1 MSACASVAG
10 PRGIAQP
17 TTSADAQAA
26 SVSRAAHKAAGRN
39 ITGGR
44 VEERNFAECGE
55 GFTAMKIPTAYSKTP
70 LDQVKG
76 GSHCNLPDDV
86 LLSRARCSLS
96 SALKRF
102 TVLFGM
108 GRSGSTSL
116 WSSGMTC
123 RQQEGPASQSG
134 KRSYRFQ
141 LLDRI
146 AHFARGCD
154 RTTQSSSA
162 DFLQSYRVKPHGQ
175 LVLVSLTCHHASTP
189 SLSTSWSRTT
199 LQGDL
204 VPREISSLG
213 EFPA

>member
-1 MSACASVAG
+1 MRSWF
-10 PRGIAQP
+10 
-17 TTSADAQAA
+17 
-26 SVSRAAHKAAGRN
+26 VSRHANLDRA
-39 ITGGR
+39 
-44 VEERNFAECGE
+44 EEGYRQRARLSCRRARLSLRCIGTRAQGE
-55 GFTAMKIPTAYSKTP
+55 YGPGKKQTPRFWAWGF
-70 LDQVKG
+70 G
-76 GSHCNLPDDV
+76 HNLPDDV

-123 RQQEGPASQSG
+123 RQQGCPASQSG

-146 AHFARGCD
+146 AHIARGCD

>member
-1 MSACASVAG
+1 MALSPGKTGRPQRRALQKRQT
-10 PRGIAQP
+10 PRPFDLG
-17 TTSADAQAA
+17 
-26 SVSRAAHKAAGRN
+26 VW
-39 ITGGR
+39 
-44 VEERNFAECGE
+44 
-55 GFTAMKIPTAYSKTP
+55 
-70 LDQVKG
+70 
-76 GSHCNLPDDV
+76 CNLPDDD

-123 RQQEGPASQSG
+123 RQQGCPASQSG

-146 AHFARGCD
+146 AHIARGCD

>member
-1 MSACASVAG
+1 MFSWKVGFAFPDRDPHRTWHHG
-10 PRGIAQP
+10 
-17 TTSADAQAA
+17 
-26 SVSRAAHKAAGRN
+26 RAAQRWPSYLGRGLIQPAKPAGSRWSTPTEKN
-39 ITGGR
+39 KPPDVSIW
-44 VEERNFAECGE
+44 
-55 GFTAMKIPTAYSKTP
+55 GFG
-70 LDQVKG
+70 V
-76 GSHCNLPDDV
+76 NLPDDV

-123 RQQEGPASQSG
+123 RQQGCPASQSG

-146 AHFARGCD
+146 AHIARGCD

>member
-1 MSACASVAG
+1 MVSGRPVAGLTPSTPIRRIPESTSTLPRRCASARRYSHAHG
-10 PRGIAQP
+10 SSALTFAAQ
-17 TTSADAQAA
+17 SARTRRWDGAARSVGKSAPKKTNPQAFDLG
-26 SVSRAAHKAAGRN
+26 VW
-39 ITGGR
+39 
-44 VEERNFAECGE
+44 
-55 GFTAMKIPTAYSKTP
+55 
-70 LDQVKG
+70 
-76 GSHCNLPDDV
+76 CNLPDDD

-204 VPREISSLG
+204 VPREISS
-213 EFPA
+213 